1 MKRTLLL
8 LLLGLT
14 AGSAAHLL
22 YYRWH
27 APADINSLDAQLAWM
42 KTELNLTDTQ
52 YARIKELHQA
62 SGPRLRALAAQVAEL
77 QKEFAAFEESRR
89 TNDRVDFIDFAR
101 FVEARR
107 HVDRECQDS
116 TRQLVAAAAEVMTPT
131 QRQRYIQLLATA
143 EPLAQSLL
151 N

>member
-8 LLLGLT
+8 LLLGLA
-14 AGSAAHLL
+14 AGSAAHVL

-42 KTELNLTDTQ
+42 KTELNLTDVQ

-62 SGPRLRALAAQVAEL
+62 SGPRLRALAAQVAAL

-107 HVDRECQDS
+107 HVNRECQDS

>member
-1 MKRTLLL
+1 MKRSLLL
-8 LLLGLT
+8 LLLGLA

-27 APADINSLDAQLAWM
+27 APADINSLDAQLTWM
-42 KTELNLTDTQ
+42 KTELNLTDAQ

-62 SGPRLRALAAQVAEL
+62 SGPRLRALAAQVAAL
-77 QKEFAAFEESRR
+77 QREFAAFEESRR
-89 TNDRVDFIDFAR
+89 TSDRVDFIDFAR
-101 FVEARR
+101 FVDARR

>member
-1 MKRTLLL
+1 MKRSLFL
-8 LLLGLT
+8 LLLGLA
-14 AGSAAHLL
+14 AGTTAHLL

-27 APADINSLDAQLAWM
+27 APVDINSLDTQLAWM
-42 KTELNLTDTQ
+42 KTELNLTGAQ

-62 SGPRLRALAAQVAEL
+62 SGPRLRALAAQVAAL
-77 QKEFAAFEESRR
+77 QREFAAFEESRR
-89 TNDRVDFIDFAR
+89 TSDRVDFIDFAR